1 MIIIFLTIQ
10 DLRDYWR
17 TLRLSK
23 PITHFDVDYQLLKK
37 EAHRLLKTLEK
48 KA

>member
-1 MIIIFLTIQ
+1 MIPVYLALQ

>member
-23 PITHFDVDYQLLKK
+23 PITRFDVDYQLLKK
-37 EAHRLLKTLEK
+37 EARHLLITPEK